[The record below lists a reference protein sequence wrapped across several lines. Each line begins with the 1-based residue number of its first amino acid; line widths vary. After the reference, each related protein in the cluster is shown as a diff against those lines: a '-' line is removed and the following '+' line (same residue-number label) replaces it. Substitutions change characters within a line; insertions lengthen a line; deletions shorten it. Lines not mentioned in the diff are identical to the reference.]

1 MCLGESDQKTSGLLT
16 AKIRTENYLE
26 QLSKKNFIE
35 RKKSQMK
42 IVLGLNIFNI

>member
-16 AKIRTENYLE
+16 AKIRTENLE

-35 RKKSQMK
+35 GKKSQMK